1 MNSSNPERK
10 SRIAYKPEGFLSM
23 NAAQLDLYTW
33 LFTLITIAHHLFIS

>member
-23 NAAQLDLYTW
+23 NAAQL
-33 LFTLITIAHHLFIS
+33 FIPGVDG